1 MARRTSL
8 ARQCALA
15 KLSLVGL
22 AGDNHLP
29 RCKMPGSPH
38 RRHRPSLLR
47 HGQHLVLAGRRGH
60 SVGSSRSGRAAQ
72 ARRRA
77 HHRAVR
83 AVAATRRRRGER
95 RVQGRCGA
103 RSSEAAVL
111 GDARGPRKPD
121 APGLAHH
128 GGRIHGA
135 AGSGGRA
142 GAHPA
147 LHGDDGGGGGRQGGE
162 ADFRPA
168 AVRLVGAAIVCAI
181 FTGVRGGLFTLVGS
195 RVNVRIRQMLFDSLV
210 RQEIG
215 FFDTTK
221 TGEITSRLSADCT
234 KVGDQVCLN
243 INLFLR
249 NFVQAAGTLLFMF
262 YLSWR
267 LSTVAFVSV
276 PAIVGVSRYYG
287 HFIRDLAK
295 QVQERLAEANAVAEE
310 ALGSMTTVRS
320 FAAEGRESAAYGARL
335 HDYYALA
342 IREAAAYGAYASTA
356 ALLPQLVTVLVLFY
370 GGRMVLAGQLD
381 GGSVVAFML
390 YLSSLSDGFNNMGAI
405 FSSITQ
411 AVGAADKV
419 FELIRREP
427 QVRKPRGGA
436 ALRPLEC
443 AGELTLE
450 EVHFTYPA
458 RPTRP
463 VLHGVNLVVRPGQVL
478 ALVGPSGGGKSSC
491 VSLIENFYHPDQG
504 RLLLDGTPVQDLDHR
519 WYHRV
524 VSLVGQE
531 PVLYGRTIEQN
542 ILYGLEGDADEPT
555 HADVVAAARLA
566 NAHAFI
572 DALPH
577 GYDTQVG
584 QRGVQMSG
592 GPAAGRG
599 DVRAGRGERVPRAGG
614 HQQDDAHGHDRRD
627 HCAPPEH
634 HQERGRDRGGARGAR
649 RGAGLALRAAG
660 RGRRLRGPGG
670 APAGRRHRMTAQR
683 GGAAVLRG
691 AHT

>member
-1 MARRTSL
+1 MGSTWFWL
-8 ARQCALA
+8 AVAGTASVAVAQGALLKHA
-15 KLSLVGL
+15 
-22 AGDNHLP
+22 
-29 RCKMPGSPH
+29 
-38 RRHRPSLLR
+38 
-47 HGQHLVLAGRRGH
+47 AGRIT
-60 SVGSSRSGRAAQ
+60 AQ
-72 ARRRA
+72 YALLLQQDANVASLENGAPKGGVERDVKPQYSATLADLAILTRPDWPIM
-77 HHRAVR
+77 
-83 AVAATRRRRGER
+83 AVAFTALLIAA
-95 RVQGRCGA
+95 GA
-103 RSSEAAVL
+103 QVLIPHYTGTMVAAVV
-111 GDARGPRKPD
+111 DRGR
-121 APGLAHH
+121 
-128 GGRIHGA
+128 
-135 AGSGGRA
+135 
-142 GAHPA
+142 
-147 LHGDDGGGGGRQGGE
+147 E

-592 GPAAGRG
+592 GEAAAAAAAAALNASAHSAAAAVCELQVLLLDEATSALDAESEFLVQEAINKMMHTGMTVVIIAHRLSTIKSA
-599 DVRAGRGERVPRAGG
+599 DVIAVVRAGRVVEQGSHAALLAAGG
-614 HQQDDAHGHDRRD
+614 VY
-627 HCAPPEH
+627 
-634 HQERGRDRGGARGAR
+634 
-649 RGAGLALRAAG
+649 AGLVSRQLG
-660 RGRRLRGPGG
+660 D
-670 APAGRRHRMTAQR
+670 
-683 GGAAVLRG
+683 VIE
-691 AHT
+691 